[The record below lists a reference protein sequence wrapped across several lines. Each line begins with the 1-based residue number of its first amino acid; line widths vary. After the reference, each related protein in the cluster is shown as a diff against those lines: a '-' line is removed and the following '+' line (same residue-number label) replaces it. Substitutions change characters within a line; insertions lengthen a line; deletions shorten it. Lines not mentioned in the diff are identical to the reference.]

1 MSTPLISADNTWA
14 LMAIT
19 CGWAAFSIYAE
30 QTWKWASKVS
40 GAIVALIGALVL
52 TNLGIIPT
60 NCVWFDDIVWGYVV
74 PMAIP
79 MLLLSCDI
87 RKIGREAGKI
97 LIIFMIGAI
106 GTSVGLQ
113 GAGQPCKGSGRRS
126 CYDDRLLHRR
136 YCKLRCNGKCISGTR
151 RHNIRSGCSG

>member
-52 TNLGIIPT
+52 TNL
-60 NCVWFDDIVWGYVV
+60 
-74 PMAIP
+74 
-79 MLLLSCDI
+79 
-87 RKIGREAGKI
+87 
-97 LIIFMIGAI
+97 
-106 GTSVGLQ
+106 
-113 GAGQPCKGSGRRS
+113 
-126 CYDDRLLHRR
+126 RLVRR
-136 YCKLRCNGKCISGTR
+136 YRMGLCCSYGNPHAAVELRHS
-151 RHNIRSGCSG
+151 